1 MEQYIKKSAIVAEIR
16 RYIKSAEAFLKYHH
30 NKKDRLCYSL
40 EHQRLTMCELLS
52 FLDTLDVKEV
62 DFEKEIENWME
73 IGPHTSYPWCT
84 IPDAI
89 KITAEHFYELGV
101 RASNP
106 ITAADRGI
114 ANEIIFA
121 LNALG
126 EEKMISYDKEIEW
139 VMNKVKE
146 GE

>member
-1 MEQYIKKSAIVAEIR
+1 MEQYISKADIIEVIKR
-16 RYIKSAEAFLKYHH
+16 RRKDWCGNSVEAKYKREECDDILFVID
-30 NKKDRLCYSL
+30 NI
-40 EHQRLTMCELLS
+40 ET
-52 FLDTLDVKEV
+52 KEV